1 MSVNLN
7 LGSCL
12 IKDILQNTN
21 TGETLAYTDKNEET
35 KEAAL
40 NYAENIIKGIEKDY
54 NKSNESLNRGVLN
67 AAELS
72 RISKYEDELT
82 ELNLDDN
89 EGFTK
94 EELASYILAADGLAR
109 LKDATYAGWEFLPG
123 ADITEEDLKIS
134 IYEASITDGVIDDKN
149 LFALEKMN
157 TKDLKEAAQEIYDAN
172 FKNKCNGFVS
182 FLKMLFIH

>member
-1 MSVNLN
+1 M
-7 LGSCL
+7 
-12 IKDILQNTN
+12 
-21 TGETLAYTDKNEET
+21 
-35 KEAAL
+35 
-40 NYAENIIKGIEKDY
+40 
-54 NKSNESLNRGVLN
+54 LN

-182 FLKMLFIH
+182 FLKNVIYSLRFRLYSLSDTSSSHSVEPPSDGTSIAR

>member
-1 MSVNLN
+1 MNVNLK
-7 LGSCL
+7 LGSHL

-21 TGETLAYTDKNEET
+21 ANESLAYASNDEDK

-40 NYAENIIKGIEKDY
+40 AYAKDIIKEIEKDY
-54 NKSNESLNRGVLN
+54 NKSNDTLNRGVLN
-67 AAELS
+67 AAELNG
-72 RISKYEDELT
+72 ISKYEDELA

-89 EGFTK
+89 EGLTK

-157 TKDLKEAAQEIYDAN
+157 TKDLKEAAQEIYDSS

>member
-1 MSVNLN
+1 M
-7 LGSCL
+7 
-12 IKDILQNTN
+12 
-21 TGETLAYTDKNEET
+21 
-35 KEAAL
+35 
-40 NYAENIIKGIEKDY
+40 
-54 NKSNESLNRGVLN
+54 
-67 AAELS
+67 
-72 RISKYEDELT
+72 
-82 ELNLDDN
+82 
-89 EGFTK
+89 
-94 EELASYILAADGLAR
+94 
-109 LKDATYAGWEFLPG
+109 PG

>member
-1 MSVNLN
+1 MNVNLK
-7 LGSCL
+7 LGSHL

-21 TGETLAYTDKNEET
+21 ANESLAYASNDEDK

-40 NYAENIIKGIEKDY
+40 AYAKDIIKAIEKDY
-54 NKSNESLNRGVLN
+54 NKNNDTLNRGVLN
-67 AAELS
+67 AAELNG
-72 RISKYEDELT
+72 ISKYEDELA

-89 EGFTK
+89 EGLTK

-109 LKDATYAGWEFLPG
+109 LKDAAYAGWEFLPG

-134 IYEASITDGVIDDKN
+134 IYEASITDGIIDDKN

-157 TKDLKEAAQEIYDAN
+157 TKDLKEAAQEIYDSS